1 METQKPLT
9 PEQRGEVREVVG
21 VFDNLDQMQSAIDD
35 LLVDGFDQTT
45 ISVLAPQTVVREA
58 LGDSSLS
65 AEKLGG
71 SATAPHGAYI
81 DPEARNE
88 AKAGLIGALFY
99 IGAVGGAGMALA
111 AGGTLGAAIAA
122 ALALGGG
129 GGIIGATLAQL
140 LGSAEATWVKA
151 QMAHGGML
159 LWARA
164 WDEAKEKIA
173 IDVMQK
179 NGGHDVHARS
189 ATA

>member
-1 METQKPLT
+1 METQKALT
-9 PEQRGEVREVVG
+9 PEQRGELREVVG

-35 LLVDGFDQTT
+35 LLVDGFDQST
-45 ISVLAPQTVVREA
+45 ISVLAPQAVVREA
-58 LGDSSLS
+58 LGDQSLS
-65 AEKLGG
+65 AEKLGD
-71 SATAPHGAYI
+71 SPAAPHGAYI

-88 AKAGLIGALFY
+88 AKASLIGALFY

-129 GGIIGATLAQL
+129 GGVIGATLAQL

-164 WDEAKEKIA
+164 WDEAKEKVA